1 MRLDLFLDRCGDTL
15 DGFVFHL
22 GVASVVT
29 LVFVWIED
37 QCGEHYIRGLL
48 NDER

>member
-15 DGFVFHL
+15 DGVVFHL
-22 GVASVVT
+22 GVASAVT

-37 QCGEHYIRGLL
+37 QCGEHYIRGLF
-48 NDER
+48 NEER